1 VLALSCEPVAGQA
14 HVFRLTRT
22 SAQAGQRSGALEG
35 GVVAALERLAGELP
49 QNVARSLTEWCSS
62 VRRPLR
68 LRTVMLI
75 DAGDS
80 GTADALLAGELG
92 PHVVER
98 LGPSQ
103 LAISSGNLKAV
114 DAALRREGH
123 SLEPGIERV
132 SGRFDDRQQVRSD
145 AELQWDPDTA
155 DDSPDGKQVSTLERT
170 AGKPTAGAV
179 PVPSPRVTHDDDLH
193 EADEGEEPL
202 DVILDAIERG
212 GDVFIVYAGAR
223 GMTERQITPYE
234 VEGAAVRAYCH
245 MREDDRSFWLASIRA
260 AVSLD

>member
-1 VLALSCEPVAGQA
+1 
-14 HVFRLTRT
+14 
-22 SAQAGQRSGALEG
+22 
-35 GVVAALERLAGELP
+35 
-49 QNVARSLTEWCSS
+49 
-62 VRRPLR
+62 
-68 LRTVMLI
+68 MLI

-103 LAISSGNLKAV
+103 LAIAAGSLKAV

-132 SGRFDDRQQVRSD
+132 SGRFDDRQPVRGD
-145 AELQWDPDTA
+145 AEPHWEQDTA
-155 DDSPDGKQVSTLERT
+155 DDPPDGKQASTLERA
-170 AGKPTAGAV
+170 AGKPTAGTV

-193 EADEGEEPL
+193 GADEDEEPL

-212 GDVFIVYAGAR
+212 SDVFIVYAGAR
-223 GMTERQITPYE
+223 GTTERQITPYE

-245 MREDDRSFWLASIRA
+245 MREDDRSFWLGSIREVVA
-260 AVSLD
+260 LD